1 MRELMLKVE
10 YLERSSIYI
19 GKVGESNS
27 TRIKINAVYWR
38 NKFNNISFEAIYRRA
53 DGISYPVN
61 ISTDENYIIWDIN
74 RKDLYKAGTAYLT
87 LVGYELDKKVISTT
101 AMCFVNPG
109 INGITVDSEYTED
122 LTPTDWIQN
131 VLDEVGDLKNSVYAE
146 IEHAI
151 SSAGHLKREIVDE
164 LPELDAADKDT
175 IYMIKRVDSDD
186 YIEYII
192 IEADGA
198 KRFDQIGDTKI
209 DLSGYVEKIIPESD
223 GNLAGL
229 SIDGSLIDTKISP
242 QLITDQLTT
251 HITNYSNPHGVT
263 KVQIGLSNV
272 TNDAQVKGL
281 ATGTTN
287 GHIVTWGDD
296 GYTVADSGKTISD
309 FATAAQGILA
319 ENAMPKAGGTF
330 TGAVSG
336 IAPTDDANL
345 TTKAYVD
352 AQIRANAA
360 SVFKFKGTVATAG
373 ELPTATVDIEGH
385 VYHVTA
391 DHGEYVCTQVDGSS
405 TYTWEALGG
414 VIDLTDYALSAD
426 VIQRVSDSEGYIP
439 KFTEDGTLTSTNF
452 KLGKSIPADAIFT
465 DITQVTANNGL
476 NANIIDRSLILGITS
491 ISTDLL
497 VNGTNTLIINCGSAT

>member
-27 TRIKINAVYWR
+27 TRIKIDAVYWR
-38 NKFNNISFEAIYRRA
+38 NKFSNISFEAIYRRA

-87 LVGYELDKKVISTT
+87 LIGYELEKKVISTT

-122 LTPTDWIQN
+122 LTPTDWIQS
-131 VLDEVGDLKNSVYAE
+131 VLDEVGDLKNSIHAE
-146 IEHAI
+146 IESAI
-151 SSAGHLKREIVDE
+151 SLAGHAT
-164 LPELDAADKDT
+164 AADLT
-175 IYMIKRVDSDD
+175 
-186 YIEYII
+186 
-192 IEADGA
+192 AH
-198 KRFDQIGDTKI
+198 I
-209 DLSGYVEKIIPESD
+209 DNK
-223 GNLAGL
+223 
-229 SIDGSLIDTKISP
+229 
-242 QLITDQLTT
+242 
-251 HITNYSNPHGVT
+251 SNPHGVT
-263 KVQIGLSNV
+263 KTQIGLGNV

-281 ATGTTN
+281 ATGATS

-296 GYTVADSGKTISD
+296 GYTVADSGKTVND

-319 ENAMPKAGGTF
+319 ENAMPKAGGIF
-330 TGAVSG
+330 TGSISG
-336 IAPTDDANL
+336 IVPTDDANL

-352 AQIRANAA
+352 TQIKANAA
-360 SVFKFKGTVATAG
+360 SVFKFKGTVATVG
-373 ELPTATVDIEGH
+373 SLPTASADIEGN

-391 DHGEYVCTQVDGSS
+391 DHGEYVCAQVDGSS
-405 TYTWEALGG
+405 TYTWEPLGG
-414 VIDLTDYALSAD
+414 VIDLTDYALSAN
-426 VIQRVSDSEGYIP
+426 VIQRVEDSEGYVP
-439 KFTEDGTLTSTNF
+439 KFNADGTLSSTGF
-452 KLGKSIPADAIFT
+452 TLGKSVPADAILT

-476 NANIIDRSLILGITS
+476 NANITDRSLTLGITS

-497 VNGTNTLIINCGSAT
+497 VNGANTLVINCGSAT